1 MKVNVSQY
9 FIILKGSDGRA
20 GMAAV
25 QLEDRYEMT
34 TKLLSELYS
43 HVVGHL
49 PHYARPVFIRVVQ
62 EFTTTQTMKHQKLR
76 LVEEG
81 FDVNAV
87 RDPLFVINNQSKTYE
102 PLTAS
107 NIGTILC
114 ARLQALKITHPIFSS
129 SINFYT
135 LYMCIHEVGMLIL
148 CKFIKNYQT

>member
-1 MKVNVSQY
+1 MKVNVPQY
-9 FIILKGSDGRA
+9 FIVLKGSDGRA
-20 GMAAV
+20 GMAAL
-25 QLEDRYEMT
+25 QLEDGYEMT
-34 TKLLSELYS
+34 NRLLSQLYS

-81 FDVNAV
+81 FDVDAV

-107 NIGTILC
+107 NIGTIIN
-114 ARLQALKITHPIFSS
+114 ARL
-129 SINFYT
+129 
-135 LYMCIHEVGMLIL
+135 
-148 CKFIKNYQT
+148 

>member
-114 ARLQALKITHPIFSS
+114 TRL
-129 SINFYT
+129 
-135 LYMCIHEVGMLIL
+135 
-148 CKFIKNYQT
+148 

>member
-25 QLEDRYEMT
+25 QLEDGYEMT

-107 NIGTILC
+107 NIGTILS
-114 ARLQALKITHPIFSS
+114 ARL
-129 SINFYT
+129 
-135 LYMCIHEVGMLIL
+135 
-148 CKFIKNYQT
+148 

>member
-25 QLEDRYEMT
+25 QLEDGYEMT

-43 HVVGHL
+43 HVAGHL
-49 PHYARPVFIRVVQ
+49 PHYTRPVFIRVVQ

-107 NIGTILC
+107 NIGTILS
-114 ARLQALKITHPIFSS
+114 ARL
-129 SINFYT
+129 
-135 LYMCIHEVGMLIL
+135 
-148 CKFIKNYQT
+148 